1 MHLRPYSSDNIP
13 DSPSRP
19 GLAMSAM
26 MSHHLAVAFRLL
38 ALAASAGCVR
48 RSTAHTP
55 IPVGR
60 RVKIVVRG
68 LRASHFELYES
79 SEMTESADLRH

>member
-1 MHLRPYSSDNIP
+1 MSNKFNRAVDSLIWDLIEQHRQVFP
-13 DSPSRP
+13 DQYRDVPDE
-19 GLAMSAM
+19 
-26 MSHHLAVAFRLL
+26 
-38 ALAASAGCVR
+38 
-48 RSTAHTP
+48 
-55 IPVGR
+55 PVPDDPETQPVPDDEPR